1 MFRIKQKNAP
11 EGPCFACRLIRSF
24 IMATVMLII
33 LGLVASDKLYL
44 LTFIST
50 DLIAMIILVSGLILF
65 LFKLWQWKTSVTKKN
80 MWLFQFYLSRTNLTA
95 SSLIGENL
103 LKENPVWKLTL
114 TWNLLLKIL
123 WSPVQ

>member
-11 EGPCFACRLIRSF
+11 EGPCFTCRLIRSF

-50 DLIAMIILVSGLILF
+50 DLIAMIIIVAGLILF
-65 LFKLWQWKTSVTKKN
+65 LFKFWQWKTSGTKKN
-80 MWLFQFYLSRTNLTA
+80 M
-95 SSLIGENL
+95 
-103 LKENPVWKLTL
+103 
-114 TWNLLLKIL
+114 
-123 WSPVQ
+123 

>member
-11 EGPCFACRLIRSF
+11 EGPCFTCRLIRAF

-50 DLIAMIILVSGLILF
+50 DLIATIIIVSGLILF
-65 LFKLWQWKTSVTKKN
+65 LFKFWQWKTSGTKKN
-80 MWLFQFYLSRTNLTA
+80 M
-95 SSLIGENL
+95 
-103 LKENPVWKLTL
+103 
-114 TWNLLLKIL
+114 
-123 WSPVQ
+123 

>member
-11 EGPCFACRLIRSF
+11 EGPCFTCRLIRSF

-50 DLIAMIILVSGLILF
+50 DLIATIIIVSGLILF
-65 LFKLWQWKTSVTKKN
+65 LFKFWQWKTSGTKKN
-80 MWLFQFYLSRTNLTA
+80 M
-95 SSLIGENL
+95 
-103 LKENPVWKLTL
+103 
-114 TWNLLLKIL
+114 
-123 WSPVQ
+123 

>member
-33 LGLVASDKLYL
+33 LGLVASDKLHL

-65 LFKLWQWKTSVTKKN
+65 LFKLWQWKTGASKKN
-80 MWLFQFYLSRTNLTA
+80 L
-95 SSLIGENL
+95 
-103 LKENPVWKLTL
+103 
-114 TWNLLLKIL
+114 
-123 WSPVQ
+123 

>member
-50 DLIAMIILVSGLILF
+50 DLIAMIIIVSGLILF
-65 LFKLWQWKTSVTKKN
+65 LFKFWQWKTSGTKKN
-80 MWLFQFYLSRTNLTA
+80 M
-95 SSLIGENL
+95 
-103 LKENPVWKLTL
+103 
-114 TWNLLLKIL
+114 
-123 WSPVQ
+123 

>member
-11 EGPCFACRLIRSF
+11 EGPCFTCRLIRSF

-50 DLIAMIILVSGLILF
+50 DLIAMIIIMSGLILF
-65 LFKLWQWKTSVTKKN
+65 LFKFWQWKTSGTKKN
-80 MWLFQFYLSRTNLTA
+80 M
-95 SSLIGENL
+95 
-103 LKENPVWKLTL
+103 
-114 TWNLLLKIL
+114 
-123 WSPVQ
+123 

>member
-1 MFRIKQKNAP
+1 
-11 EGPCFACRLIRSF
+11 
-24 IMATVMLII
+24 MLII

-80 MWLFQFYLSRTNLTA
+80 T
-95 SSLIGENL
+95 
-103 LKENPVWKLTL
+103 
-114 TWNLLLKIL
+114 
-123 WSPVQ
+123 